1 MALVWCL
8 TGAIPALAQEAGPI
22 PVTEINPRAGEVTA
36 LLANLDAVSAPGPDI
51 QAIQQGLPEAS
62 QQIQR

>member
-8 TGAIPALAQEAGPI
+8 TEAIPALAQEAGPI
-22 PVTEINPRAGEVTA
+22 PVTEINARAGDVTA